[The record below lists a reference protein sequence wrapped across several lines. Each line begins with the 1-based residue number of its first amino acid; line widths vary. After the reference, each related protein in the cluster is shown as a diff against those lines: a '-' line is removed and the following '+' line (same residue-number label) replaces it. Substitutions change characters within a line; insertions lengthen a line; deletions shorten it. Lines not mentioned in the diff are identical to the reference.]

1 MKFDELDDERWS
13 RIEPLLPPRA
23 KEGKPRADDRSI
35 VNGILYVLITGCRWI
50 DIPRRYGDDS
60 TANRRLRRWEREGV
74 WKRIMDSLINEGYG
88 RGIKIGI
95 EELSIDSS
103 TVAARKGGSSS
114 VMTVTTGRRAR
125 RSTSA

>member
-1 MKFDELDDERWS
+1 MKFEELDDARWN
-13 RIEPLLPPRA
+13 RIEPLLPPKE

-35 VNGILYVLITGCRWI
+35 VNGILFVLITGCRWI

-74 WKRIMDSLINEGYG
+74 WKRIMDALIDEGYG
-88 RGIKIGI
+88 RGIIEI

-103 TVAARKGGSSS
+103 TIAARKGGSSS
-114 VMTVTTGRRAR
+114 VMMVTTRRR
-125 RSTSA
+125 GPSSMSQ